1 MQKPRFRILAVEP
14 DALSA
19 DRLRAILADRTV
31 AEVVIADTAEEAVA
45 ALGVR
50 VPDLLLVSAILP
62 PLVEEQVM
70 LHLKRLDP
78 EGKVPILTLPPAAVA
93 PEPEE
98 RGFLSFLRRPTPT
111 RLLIPAYDSSAL
123 GDRIVEALQESQAA
137 RIDRQLRLVGGNEC
151 VAAPRPQ
158 AAPGDPTA
166 MTVVRATPRARGRR
180 AHRLTPADLPWPC
193 TLTTPNGV
201 DLKLL
206 NVSRSGI
213 LIESAVKFAPDS
225 STDLYLSG
233 PESRLVLPARFV
245 RSEVG
250 AVSAQGVRYHAAA
263 VFSRKV
269 DLFARLEEPEKRAA
283 PSPQALAEL
292 LVRVTQELGDGETAS
307 NIRTSFEFGLK
318 QLVPACEIRLRDEI
332 AQPGRGC
339 DSIYFKVPTSQGAIL
354 QATFNPEYEPAIE
367 EFKLLRAAAAVAAV
381 IVEYENVRPG
391 HITRSA

>member
-1 MQKPRFRILAVEP
+1 
-14 DALSA
+14 
-19 DRLRAILADRTV
+19 
-31 AEVVIADTAEEAVA
+31 
-45 ALGVR
+45 
-50 VPDLLLVSAILP
+50 
-62 PLVEEQVM
+62 
-70 LHLKRLDP
+70 
-78 EGKVPILTLPPAAVA
+78 
-93 PEPEE
+93 
-98 RGFLSFLRRPTPT
+98 
-111 RLLIPAYDSSAL
+111 
-123 GDRIVEALQESQAA
+123 
-137 RIDRQLRLVGGNEC
+137 
-151 VAAPRPQ
+151 
-158 AAPGDPTA
+158 
-166 MTVVRATPRARGRR
+166 MTVVRTTPRERGRR

-269 DLFARLEEPEKRAA
+269 DLFARLEEPEQRIA

-292 LVRVTQELGDGETAS
+292 LVRVTEQLGDGGPAS
-307 NIRTSFEFGLK
+307 NVRTSFEFGLK
-318 QLVPACEIRLRDEI
+318 QLMPACEIRLRDEI
-332 AQPGRGC
+332 EQPGRGC